1 MQKAEGMLGISDKT
15 LRVYKELSRAVQS
28 PFNVVLEGESGVG
41 KQHLA
46 KLIHKGRKRRGEFV
60 VFDCERGNRG
70 QTSMVERFTSPTFL
84 EKLRH
89 STMKDTLFI
98 RRIDLLQGHLLA
110 QLSDFLEELGNA
122 GAFPRNMFLSLGVIG
137 SLLTSE
143 HKESLNNARLHK
155 LLDYLF
161 CLRIGILPLRERKRE
176 IPHLVDEFITLFNR
190 EEKRSVLG
198 ITRDALSLLIQYHW
212 PDNVRELGME
222 IERAATLTGDYQSI
236 EASSLS
242 EYLLDFR
249 PSMRSFDKRWVN

>member
-1 MQKAEGMLGISDKT
+1 MKGMTDKANEISS
-15 LRVYKELSRAVQS
+15 EMNQAVHS
-28 PFNVVLEGESGVG
+28 DFNVAVEGESGVG

-46 KLIHKGRKRRGEFV
+46 KLIHKGRKCWGEFV
-60 VFDCERGNRG
+60 VFDCERGIRG

-89 STMKDTLFI
+89 STMRDTLFI
-98 RRIDLLQGHLLA
+98 RRIDLLPGHLLA
-110 QLSDFLEELGNA
+110 KLSDFLEELCNG
-122 GAFPRNMFLSLGVIG
+122 GGFSRNKLLSLGMVG
-137 SLLTSE
+137 SLLSSE
-143 HKESLNNARLHK
+143 HTRSQDNVQLHRF
-155 LLDYLF
+155 LDGLF

-198 ITRDALSLLIQYHW
+198 IARDALSLLVQYHW
-212 PDNVRELGME
+212 PDNVRELRME

-242 EYLLDFR
+242 ENLLDFR